1 MVEQTG
7 NEQSSQYRGC
17 LQITRSFF
25 VFGDFMKKTAILV
38 DGGFYRKLAQHLWG
52 EKSPE
57 ERANELIRYC
67 HFHLKDR
74 DNYHWQENKKVYEH
88 TELYRIFYYDCE
100 PIKKTIF
107 NPLTQKN
114 IDFSKTPSFKWMK
127 TFLSSLKQ
135 RRKVAL
141 RMGFFADDEMNYIF
155 SPDTVKKLC
164 RKALTVDDLSDQDLV
179 LNMRQKGVDMKIGID
194 IATFA
199 YKKLVDQIVLI
210 SGDSDFV
217 PAAKLARTEG
227 IDFILDSLG
236 MHINENLVEHID
248 GLRSYYKFFQENN
261 TSEETEA

>member
-1 MVEQTG
+1 
-7 NEQSSQYRGC
+7 
-17 LQITRSFF
+17 
-25 VFGDFMKKTAILV
+25 
-38 DGGFYRKLAQHLWG
+38 
-52 EKSPE
+52 
-57 ERANELIRYC
+57 
-67 HFHLKDR
+67 
-74 DNYHWQENKKVYEH
+74 
-88 TELYRIFYYDCE
+88 
-100 PIKKTIF
+100 
-107 NPLTQKN
+107 
-114 IDFSKTPSFKWMK
+114 
-127 TFLSSLKQ
+127 
-135 RRKVAL
+135 
-141 RMGFFADDEMNYIF
+141 MGFFADDEMNYIF